1 MFRITD
7 SSDERNSKDKFFVYL
22 FGILVNKTGTVMQI
36 RNMNLEENYRRKLL
50 VQKFILETRK
60 QVDGD
65 VEKMG
70 NILILSCLN

>member
-1 MFRITD
+1 
-7 SSDERNSKDKFFVYL
+7 
-22 FGILVNKTGTVMQI
+22 MQI

-50 VQKFILETRK
+50 VQNFILETGK